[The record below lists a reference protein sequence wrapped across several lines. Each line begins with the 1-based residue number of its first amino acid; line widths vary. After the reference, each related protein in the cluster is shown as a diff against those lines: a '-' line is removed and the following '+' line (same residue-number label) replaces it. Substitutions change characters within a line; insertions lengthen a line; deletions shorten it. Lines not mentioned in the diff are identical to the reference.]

1 MPKRYA
7 SPPPMTV
14 DPNMGYTATLKTTEG
29 DITIQLLPKEAPIT
43 VNNFVFLAKDNFY
56 DGVKFHR
63 VIKGFMVQTGD
74 PLGNGTGGP
83 GYGFNDEKVTKDYPP
98 GTLAMANAG
107 PNTNGSQFFIMHG
120 DYSGRLPKNYTIF
133 GQVIAGQDVVDKIAN
148 TPVGPSPNG
157 EISTPTKPV
166 LINDV
171 VIQEK

>member
-83 GYGFNDEKVTKDYPP
+83 GYGQRRAEY
-98 GTLAMANAG
+98 
-107 PNTNGSQFFIMHG
+107 Q
-120 DYSGRLPKNYTIF
+120 R
-133 GQVIAGQDVVDKIAN
+133 
-148 TPVGPSPNG
+148 
-157 EISTPTKPV
+157 KPV
-166 LINDV
+166 LHHARRLLRPPA
-171 VIQEK
+171 QELHHLRAGNRRTGRGR